1 TSSKYNVKGAPPM
14 SEIDGVDLVTEGVV
28 TIDKVLKYAKDYVSR
43 DESYTEW
50 SVQHDA
56 SALISR
62 ILFEEATDINFFV
75 GRAVN
80 PAHQDVSINF
90 NVKMSL
96 VEELSQCLRKMGK
109 SVKVSY
115 F

>member
-1 TSSKYNVKGAPPM
+1 M

-80 PAHQDVSINF
+80 PAHQDVSNNF

-109 SVKVSY
+109 SEKVSY

>member
-1 TSSKYNVKGAPPM
+1 M
-14 SEIDGVDLVTEGVV
+14 
-28 TIDKVLKYAKDYVSR
+28 
-43 DESYTEW
+43 
-50 SVQHDA
+50 
-56 SALISR
+56 
-62 ILFEEATDINFFV
+62 